1 MNYILTFLFACTLI
15 MPAFGQEAPP
25 EGGTPRDFNIPEPYT
40 FSLDNGMKATL
51 VTYGV
56 LPKVTAQVIVRT
68 GNVHEDADQV
78 WLADAMGD
86 LLKEGTTT
94 RSAKDI
100 AEEAAQM
107 GGSVNIGVGLDQ
119 TYVTGDVLSEF
130 GPDVIALMADVMQN
144 PAFPEDQLERLM
156 RDRVRQLTIQQ
167 SQPGTKAMAK
177 FREEMYGDHPYGR
190 LFPTEEMLQG
200 YTVDD
205 IRAFYNENIGAARA
219 HIYVSGRFDRRAM
232 ENAIRDAFSDWNSGA
247 DAEIVSASPESERKV
262 VIVDV
267 PGAAQSNVYIGLPV
281 VDPSHP
287 DYVALQ
293 VTNSLLGGSF
303 ASRITSNIREDKG
316 YTYSPYSQVSSRYR
330 DAYWAQVAAVTTSVT
345 GPAIDEIFMEINR
358 LQEEPPSAEELEG
371 IQNYMAGTFV
381 LQNSSRQGIINQLA
395 FLNLHGLDRSYL
407 ENYVNNVYAVT
418 PEAVQR
424 VTEAYIRDEE
434 MMIVIAGDRAQ
445 IEAQVEKFDTGNMG
459 L

>member
-1 MNYILTFLFACTLI
+1 MKYILSFVLACTLVL
-15 MPAFGQEAPP
+15 PAIGQESPP
-25 EGGTPRDFNIPEPYT
+25 EGGTPKDFNVPEPYT
-40 FSLDNGMKATL
+40 FTLDNGMQATL

-68 GNVHEDADQV
+68 GNIHEDSDQV
-78 WLADAMGD
+78 WLADIMAD
-86 LLKEGTTT
+86 LIKEGTTT

-130 GPDVIALMADVMQN
+130 GPDVIALMADVIQN
-144 PAFPEDQLERLM
+144 PAFPADEMERLV
-156 RDRVRQLTIQQ
+156 RDRVRQLNIQQ

-190 LFPTEEMLQG
+190 IFPTEEMLQG
-200 YTVDD
+200 YTGDD
-205 IRAFYNENIGAARA
+205 IRAFYDENIGAERA

-232 ENAIRDAFSDWNSGA
+232 EAAIRDAFSDWGSGA
-247 DAEIVSASPESERKV
+247 DAQMVMASPQSDRKV

-267 PGAAQSNVYIGLPV
+267 PGAAQSNVYIGLPII
-281 VDPSHP
+281 DPSHP

-330 DAYWAQVAAVTTSVT
+330 DAYWAQIAAVTTSVT
-345 GPAIDEIFMEINR
+345 GAAIDEIFMEINR
-358 LQEEPPSAEELEG
+358 LQEEPPPTEELEG

-395 FLNLHGLDRSYL
+395 FLNLHGLDREYL
-407 ENYVNNVYAVT
+407 TNYVNNVYAVT
-418 PEAVQR
+418 PEDVQR
-424 VTEAYIRDEE
+424 IATDYIRDEE

-445 IEAQVEKFDTGNMG
+445 IEAQVAKFDTENVG